1 MIFTILTI
9 LITGCSTFQTQEKEG
24 EYRYIPITDKLK
36 KLPTEEFN
44 ARLRVAS
51 LTCENEML
59 QIKLPSRSDDPEGWD
74 QGRRDRRKYYAN
86 CLELKGFK
94 REFFTGKAL
103 KDQKIKE
110 KRRMTNEELIKK
122 PRFY

>member
-1 MIFTILTI
+1 MNLVRT
-9 LITGCSTFQTQEKEG
+9 SRFQ
-24 EYRYIPITDKLK
+24 
-36 KLPTEEFN
+36 
-44 ARLRVAS
+44 
-51 LTCENEML
+51 ENEML

-122 PRFY
+122 PRFQIVSTGMCFDHRKPKHFLNLSIQKLGLLNL